1 MKSLSTR
8 ILRQAALCVATISCA
23 MSAWAQPLVV
33 AQIGPFTGLPSPDAH
48 EINAGAQ
55 AYFDAINAQGGVS
68 GRKIEFLKFD
78 DEFKGD
84 NFLLRLEE
92 AAAKKAIALITPI
105 GSAALQNA
113 LKQDVFSKYE
123 LVIVNAIPG
132 ADTFRNPG
140 HPRLFHIRASD
151 GQQITAIVRNAK
163 TTGITSMAVLYQ
175 DLPIGTA
182 GLAKAQEIGGA
193 QGIKISGVQS
203 KHDEASLA
211 AAAPKISAVA
221 AQSVM
226 VIGSPKFMADAIA
239 ALRKAGVASQA
250 FALSYMPAAL
260 AVKMAG
266 DKGARGVGISQT
278 YPNPNSVN
286 MALTRDLRS
295 IMSKFAPKITSYT
308 AFHLEGYISAR
319 MLVEGLKRSGANPT
333 ADRLANALRVM
344 GPQDLGG
351 FVVDFSKGN
360 SGSNFVELAVIDSA
374 GKLRY

>member
-1 MKSLSTR
+1 MKKVLTH
-8 ILRQAALCVATISCA
+8 ILRQAALCLVAMCCA
-23 MSAWAQPLVV
+23 AGAWAQALVV

-55 AYFDAINAQGGVS
+55 AHFAAVNARGGIN
-68 GRKIEFLKFD
+68 GRRIVFIKFD

-84 NFLLRLEE
+84 NFLIRLNE
-92 AAAKKAIALITPI
+92 AASKKAIALVSPI
-105 GSAALQNA
+105 GSAGLQNA
-113 LKQDVFSKYE
+113 FKQDAFSKYD

-132 ADTFRNPG
+132 ADTFRSPG

-151 GQQITAIVRNAK
+151 GQQITAILRNAK
-163 TTGITSMAVLYQ
+163 TVGISSMAVLHQ

-193 QGIKISGVQS
+193 QAIKINSVQS

-211 AAAPKISAVA
+211 AAVLKITGVA
-221 AQSVM
+221 AQSIM
-226 VIGSPKFMADAIA
+226 VIGSPKFMADSIA
-239 ALRKAGVASQA
+239 AVRKAGIGSQA
-250 FALSYMPAAL
+250 FALSYMPAGL

-266 DKGARGVGISQT
+266 EKGARGVGIAQT

-286 MALTRDLRS
+286 MALTRELRTT
-295 IMSKFAPKITSYT
+295 MSKFAPQVTTYT

-319 MLVEGLKRSGANPT
+319 ILVEGLKRSGANPT
-333 ADRLANALRVM
+333 ADRLATSLRAM
-344 GPQDLGG
+344 GPQELGG
-351 FVVDFSKGN
+351 FLVDFSKGN
-360 SGSNFVELAVIDSA
+360 SGSSFVELAVIDSA